1 MNFKKGDLIFLPL
14 GGAGEIGMNCYL
26 YHYNDSWIMVDL
38 GVMFN
43 DNQNLGYDII
53 MPDLKFIIERKKKII
68 WNYNYT
74 RSRRSY
80 WCTAIYVS

>member
-74 RSRRSY
+74 RS
-80 WCTAIYVS
+80 